1 MTEIDLLDQH
11 PYIDDIQAVIDWM
24 DNARVEI
31 KHLRY
36 CHGDVSRMLTDAA
49 RFIDE
54 QNKKISELQSDVDL
68 FIDLCDKKD
77 EWLQYYRERVEA
89 VEVSTPS
96 RLEKKL
102 QATEQVLADLIV
114 KCERHACSGNKE
126 GEKFFDPLEKQEL
139 IQKLTEIDDE

>member
-1 MTEIDLLDQH
+1 MTEIDLLDRH

-24 DNARVEI
+24 DNARAEI

-54 QNKKISELQSDVDL
+54 QNKEINKLKEELKQEV
-68 FIDLCDKKD
+68 
-77 EWLQYYRERVEA
+77 LQ
-89 VEVSTPS
+89 
-96 RLEKKL
+96 KKL
-102 QATEQVLADLIV
+102 EATEQVLADLIM

-139 IQKLTEIDDE
+139 IQKLTEIDNE